1 MHVKVLIIAL
11 WCTASQAIAQNSQWS
26 AGIGSLL
33 GRARFT
39 YGDAPS
45 DYEDQLGVHAGGF
58 ARWQTKGR
66 VAIRMGLSYACARA
80 GYRGQYPDITFP
92 GIPPIKGDRYEKKFE
107 QSDLLI
113 PVEMEIDLGK
123 KDQKGVYLLLGTAI
137 DLVLTQKA
145 GFVNFDSGMDEELVL
160 RPVSDYRKVDL
171 LGSLGVGYAFQ
182 LGNGYQLFIQPSL
195 YNNIPG
201 NVLHFLSQKKGDQ
214 SSHKTIYWY
223 GLSVGGVKR
232 F

>member
-1 MHVKVLIIAL
+1 MNIKVLIIAL
-11 WCTASQAIAQNSQWS
+11 LCTANHSFSQNSNWG
-26 AGIGSLL
+26 AGIGSML

-45 DYEDQLGVHAGGF
+45 DYEDQLGFHAGGF
-58 ARWQTKGR
+58 ARWQTKSR
-66 VAIRMGLSYACARA
+66 VAIRMGLGYAFARA

-92 GIPPIKGDRYEKKFE
+92 DLPPIKGDRYEQQFQ

-123 KDQKGVYLLLGTAI
+123 KDQKGVYLLIGTAL

-145 GFVNFDSGMDEELVL
+145 GFVNFDSGMDQELVL
-160 RPVSDYRKVDL
+160 RKVNDYRKVDL
-171 LGSLGVGYAFQ
+171 LASLGVGYAFQ
-182 LGNGYQLFIQPSL
+182 LGKGYHVFVQPSL

-214 SSHKTIYWY
+214 ASHKTIYWY
-223 GLSVGGVKR
+223 GLSLGGVKL